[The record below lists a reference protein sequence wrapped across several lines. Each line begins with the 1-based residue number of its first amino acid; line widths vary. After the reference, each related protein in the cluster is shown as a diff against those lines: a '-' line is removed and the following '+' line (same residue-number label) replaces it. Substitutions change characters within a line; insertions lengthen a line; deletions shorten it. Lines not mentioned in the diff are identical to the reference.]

1 MEDRLGQKQGPQV
14 FPSITLSHLSS
25 SAPSSSAASA
35 FFSDDR
41 SGCSR
46 LRFHQPC
53 SPVPVFDLDLQKIQ
67 IFKLGL
73 LELLCVTNE
82 TGDDDPEEKYF
93 SRVFKIGFNTKD
105 ETKAF
110 HLAFEQW
117 KLGVVVAKTGGPLEN
132 GSLTTPKSKF
142 DNKIDATSAKMYFH
156 YYGQLLHQQNMLQD
170 YVRTGTYYA
179 AVIENRIDFSGR
191 IVLDVGAGSGILS
204 LFAAQAGAKHV
215 YAVEA
220 SEMAEYARR
229 LIAGNPSLGQR
240 ITVIKGKIEE
250 VDLPEKADIL
260 ISEPMGTLLVNERM
274 LETYVIARDRFLI
287 PDGKMFPSLGRIHM
301 APFSDEYLYVEIANK
316 ALFWQQ
322 HNYYGVDL
330 TSLYGS
336 AFQGYFSQPVVD
348 AFDPRLLISQPIVHT
363 LDFTCMKEEDLYE
376 IDIPL
381 NFVSSVGTR
390 VHGLACWFDVLFN
403 GSSVQRWL
411 TTAPGAPTTH
421 WYQLRCVLAQPIYVM
436 AGQEITGRF
445 HLVSHNAQSYTIYL
459 TLSAKT
465 WGAGADQ
472 GGILQTFSCK
482 LDLKEPYYRLSQP
495 LPYILQQDQQS
506 NTELMQSQ
514 ELSPQIQDGT
524 GPSLAIIPS
533 QISEASEQQHKHGSC
548 SGKPSS
554 DPNLFPTSFG
564 SLKPSKPTH
573 QSEPSPPTP
582 RRGNMSRR
590 YSRTIYVGNLPGDI
604 REREVEDLFNKYGPI
619 IDIDLKIPPRPPGY
633 AFIEFEDPRDA
644 DDAIRGR
651 DGYNFDGHRLRV
663 ELAHGGRG
671 QSSSFDRHSSY
682 SSGGRRG
689 GVSRRSEYRVMV
701 TGLPSS
707 ASWQDLK
714 DHMRRAGD
722 VCFSEVFRDGGGT
735 IGIVDYT
742 NYDDMKYAIRKLD
755 DSEFRNAFS
764 RAYIRVKEYDSKRSL
779 SRSRSRSR
787 SYSRSPTPPRSRS
800 RSRSKSPRAKP
811 SRHSLSRSRSRS
823 ASSHSRSASKGRS
836 LSRFGLKRGP
846 LDCMLGS
853 ELDMVAMLATF
864 LKGLVAMT
872 KLDYSKANGNGRHWT
887 SPREKFCHSFNIF
900 PVL

>member
-1 MEDRLGQKQGPQV
+1 MEDPLGQKQSPQV
-14 FPSITLSHLSS
+14 FPSMTLSHLSS
-25 SAPSSSAASA
+25 SAPSPSAASA

-53 SPVPVFDLDLQKIQ
+53 SPVPVFDLDLRKIQ

-82 TGDDDPEEKYF
+82 TGDDDPEEKSF
-93 SRVFKIGFNTKD
+93 SRVFKIGFSTKD
-105 ETKAF
+105 EAKAF

-322 HNYYGVDL
+322 PNYYGVDL

-336 AFQGYFSQPVVD
+336 AFQGYFSQIVW
-348 AFDPRLLISQPIVHT
+348 PIIKRVAKRI
-363 LDFTCMKEEDLYE
+363 LFSDLY
-376 IDIPL
+376 
-381 NFVSSVGTR
+381 
-390 VHGLACWFDVLFN
+390 A
-403 GSSVQRWL
+403 
-411 TTAPGAPTTH
+411 
-421 WYQLRCVLAQPIYVM
+421 
-436 AGQEITGRF
+436 
-445 HLVSHNAQSYTIYL
+445 
-459 TLSAKT
+459 
-465 WGAGADQ
+465 
-472 GGILQTFSCK
+472 
-482 LDLKEPYYRLSQP
+482 
-495 LPYILQQDQQS
+495 
-506 NTELMQSQ
+506 
-514 ELSPQIQDGT
+514 
-524 GPSLAIIPS
+524 
-533 QISEASEQQHKHGSC
+533 
-548 SGKPSS
+548 
-554 DPNLFPTSFG
+554 
-564 SLKPSKPTH
+564 
-573 QSEPSPPTP
+573 
-582 RRGNMSRR
+582 GNMSRR
-590 YSRTIYVGNLPGDI
+590 YSRTIYVGNLPGDV
-604 REREVEDLFNKYGPI
+604 REREVEDLFYKYGPI

-779 SRSRSRSR
+779 SRSRSHSR

-800 RSRSKSPRAKP
+800 RSR
-811 SRHSLSRSRSRS
+811 RSDKCSTCYDCDKHQVSEGKAITPFLVKISIKICIFSFKISIQRTFFVKVQQEK
-823 ASSHSRSASKGRS
+823 AS
-836 LSRFGLKRGP
+836 
-846 LDCMLGS
+846 
-853 ELDMVAMLATF
+853 F
-864 LKGLVAMT
+864 LV
-872 KLDYSKANGNGRHWT
+872 
-887 SPREKFCHSFNIF
+887 EFE
-900 PVL
+900 